1 MNHITEA
8 SLIAHKLID
17 SINKVIVGKERA
29 VELSVVALIAEGH
42 LLIEDAPGLGKTT
55 LARAIALSSGCG
67 FKRIQFVPDLLPSD
81 ITGVNVY
88 SQKTG
93 EFEFRP
99 GPLMTQVVLADE
111 INRAPSKTQAALLE
125 SMEEHRVSVDGVTYD
140 LSRPF
145 FIIATLN
152 PVEYHG
158 IFPLPEAELD
168 RFTIRTN
175 LGYATF
181 EQEMDIL
188 GRQEKE
194 NPIDSVIAVTTP
206 EDLIFVQDETKNIY
220 VDPTVRQYIVSL
232 TQASRQHPDIVL
244 GASHRGSLSM
254 FRASQALALIR
265 GREFVVPDDVKELAV
280 AVLAHRLILT
290 PEVRAR
296 GMDGSK
302 IITSIIDNAV
312 VPGAH
317 N

>member
-1 MNHITEA
+1 LNQLAEV
-8 SLIAHKLID
+8 SEIAHQLLGNIKR
-17 SINKVIVGKERA
+17 VIVGKERA
-29 VELSVVALIAEGH
+29 IELSMVALISQGH
-42 LLIEDAPGLGKTT
+42 LLIEDVPGLGKTT
-55 LARAIALSSGCG
+55 LAKAIALSSGCS

-81 ITGVNVY
+81 ITGVNMY
-88 SQKTG
+88 NQKSG

-125 SMEEHRVSVDGVTYD
+125 SMEEHRVTVDGVTYD

-168 RFTIRTN
+168 RFTIRVT
-175 LGYATF
+175 LGYASF
-181 EQEMDIL
+181 EQEMDII
-188 GRQEKE
+188 GRQETH
-194 NPIDSVIAVTTP
+194 NPIYDVAAVTTP
-206 EDLIFVQDETKNIY
+206 DKLIYVQEETKRIFV
-220 VDPTVRQYIVSL
+220 DPLVREYIVSL
-232 TQASRQHPDIVL
+232 TQASRQHQDIVL
-244 GASHRGSLSM
+244 GASHRGSLSL
-254 FRASQALALIR
+254 FRTSQALALIR

-290 PEVRAR
+290 PEARAR
-296 GMDGSK
+296 GMDGSR
-302 IITSIIDNAV
+302 IITSIMDNLT

-317 N
+317 A

>member
-8 SLIAHKLID
+8 SHIAHKLID

-244 GASHRGSLSM
+244 GASHRGSLSL
-254 FRASQALALIR
+254 FRTSQALALIR
-265 GREFVVPDDVKELAV
+265 GREFVVPDDVKELAA

>member
-1 MNHITEA
+1 MNQLAEA
-8 SLIAHKLID
+8 SQIAHQLLDNIK
-17 SINKVIVGKERA
+17 SVIVGKERA
-29 VELSVVALIAEGH
+29 IELSLVALFSQGH
-42 LLIEDAPGLGKTT
+42 LLIEDVPGLGKTT
-55 LARAIALSSGCG
+55 LAKAIAVSSGCS

-81 ITGVNVY
+81 ITGVNIY

-125 SMEEHRVSVDGVTYD
+125 AMEEHRVTVDGVTYELD
-140 LSRPF
+140 RPF

-168 RFTIRTN
+168 RFTVRVT
-175 LGYATF
+175 LGYASF
-181 EQEMDIL
+181 EQELAIIE
-188 GRQEKE
+188 RQESK
-194 NPIDSVIAVTTP
+194 NPIDDVAPVTTP
-206 EDLIFVQDETKNIY
+206 EKVILVQEETKGIY
-220 VDPTVRQYIVSL
+220 VDPLVRQYIVSL
-232 TQASRQHPDIVL
+232 TQASRQHQDTVL
-244 GASHRGSLSM
+244 GASHRGSLSL
-254 FRASQALALIR
+254 FRTSQALALIR
-265 GREFVVPDDVKELAV
+265 GREFVVPDDVKELAG

-290 PEVRAR
+290 PEARAR

-302 IITSIIDNAV
+302 VITSIVDNMT

-317 N
+317 A

>member
-1 MNHITEA
+1 MDNLTEA
-8 SLIAHKLID
+8 SQVAHKLID
-17 SINKVIVGKERA
+17 SINAVIVGKERA
-29 VELSVVALIAEGH
+29 VELSVVALISEGH

-175 LGYATF
+175 LGYANF

-194 NPIDSVIAVTTP
+194 NPIDNVVAVATP
-206 EDLIFVQDETKNIY
+206 ENLIFVQNETKNVY
-220 VDPTVRQYIVSL
+220 VDPIVRQYIVSL

-244 GASHRGSLSM
+244 GASHRGSLSL
-254 FRASQALALIR
+254 FRTSQALALIR

-280 AVLAHRLILT
+280 AVLAHRMILT

-296 GMDGSK
+296 GVDGSK
-302 IITSIIDNAV
+302 IITSIIDNTV

>member
-8 SLIAHKLID
+8 SHIAHKLID

-181 EQEMDIL
+181 QQEMDIL

-244 GASHRGSLSM
+244 GASHRGSLSL
-254 FRASQALALIR
+254 FRTSQALALIR
-265 GREFVVPDDVKELAV
+265 GREFVVPDDVKELAA

>member
-1 MNHITEA
+1 LNQLAEA
-8 SLIAHKLID
+8 SQIAHQVLD
-17 SINKVIVGKERA
+17 SIQRVIVGKERA
-29 VELSVVALIAEGH
+29 IEMSLVALISQGH
-42 LLIEDAPGLGKTT
+42 LLIEDVPGLGKTT
-55 LARAIALSSGCG
+55 LAKAIALSSGCS

-81 ITGVNVY
+81 ITGVNIY

-93 EFEFRP
+93 EFEFRS
-99 GPLMTQVVLADE
+99 GPLMAQVVLADE

-125 SMEEHRVSVDGVTYD
+125 SMEEHRVTVDGVTYD

-168 RFTIRTN
+168 RFTIRVT
-175 LGYATF
+175 LGYASF
-181 EQEMDIL
+181 EQEMEIM
-188 GRQEKE
+188 GRQETR
-194 NPIDSVIAVTTP
+194 NPIHDVVAVTTP
-206 EDLIFVQDETKNIY
+206 EKLIFVQEETKGIF
-220 VDPTVRQYIVSL
+220 VDPLVREYIVSL
-232 TQASRQHPDIVL
+232 TQASRQHQDIVL
-244 GASHRGSLSM
+244 GASHRGSLSL
-254 FRASQALALIR
+254 FRTSQALALIR

-290 PEVRAR
+290 PEARAR

-302 IITSIIDNAV
+302 ILTSMIDNLT

-317 N
+317 A